1 VTAPADLWAATL
13 ARVLEGLAQ
22 LTEQWDTAAADTH
35 TCPHCAG
42 RGYLRHL
49 AAPPQ
54 PCRTCQGTGEPATG
68 RYGAGAAD
76 AYRAC
81 AAQVRELLTGPAA

>member
-1 VTAPADLWAATL
+1 MTAPADLWAAALARITAGLTTL
-13 ARVLEGLAQ
+13 AQ
-22 LTEQWDTAAADTH
+22 QWETTAADTH

-49 AAPPQ
+49 HAPPQ

-81 AAQVRELLTGPAA
+81 AQQVRELLAGPA

>member
-1 VTAPADLWAATL
+1 VTAPADLWAAALARTL
-13 ARVLEGLAQ
+13 AELTTLAQ
-22 LTEQWDTAAADTH
+22 TWETTAADTR

-42 RGYLRHL
+42 RGSLRHL

-54 PCRTCQGTGEPATG
+54 PCRHCAGTGDPGAS
-68 RYGAGAAD
+68 RYDTGAAD

-81 AAQVRELLTGPAA
+81 AAQVRELLAGPA

>member
-1 VTAPADLWAATL
+1 MTAPADLWAAAL
-13 ARVLEGLAQ
+13 ARITAGLTR
-22 LTEQWDTAAADTH
+22 LVDDWDATAADTH

-54 PCRTCQGTGEPATG
+54 PCRHCAGTGDPGAS
-68 RYGAGAAD
+68 RYDTGAAD

-81 AAQVRELLTGPAA
+81 AAQVRELLAGPA

>member
-1 VTAPADLWAATL
+1 MTAPADLWAAALARITAGLTTL
-13 ARVLEGLAQ
+13 ADTWE
-22 LTEQWDTAAADTH
+22 TTAADAR

-49 AAPPQ
+49 HAPPQ
-54 PCRTCQGTGEPATG
+54 PCRTCQGTGDPGAG

-81 AAQVRELLTGPAA
+81 AAQVRELLAGPA